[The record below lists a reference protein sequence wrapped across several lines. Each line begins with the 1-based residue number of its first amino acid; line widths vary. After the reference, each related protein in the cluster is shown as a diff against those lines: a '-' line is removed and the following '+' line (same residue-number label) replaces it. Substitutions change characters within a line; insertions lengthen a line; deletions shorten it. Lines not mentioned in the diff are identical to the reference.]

1 MAERGK
7 VEAGSFE
14 GTLPRFFIL
23 SGKLSPRSVR
33 SLMKAIKVCAIGAK
47 SQRCSGTVSIVDR
60 AGQG

>member
-23 SGKLSPRSVR
+23 SGKSHP
-33 SLMKAIKVCAIGAK
+33 G
-47 SQRCSGTVSIVDR
+47 
-60 AGQG
+60 